1 MEMRLLYIPMNDLPI
16 EMPIKKHYTLKS
28 LMLVLILIAGVLAAG
43 GYSDHLVNGVGM
55 GRVSNANLAYLE
67 DAFDRSL
74 AGFLVLSGI
83 KSGLAVIEGSEVG
96 IGFNLEIGDI
106 VQAVYDYVDVAWK
119 TALAGGT
126 ILLITRLC
134 LEAVALIDHWCLS
147 AMLVSVGVFLV
158 FLWFL
163 SGHHRMIRIAR
174 ETTVFLFALTLIL
187 YIILPIS
194 ITGASF
200 LSKKITQ
207 PMIEETQTGFEEIHE
222 EFSPGSLNKGLF
234 AEGVKEGSLFP
245 GFDFKA
251 KYESTRERIQYIG
264 AFFKEKSRHMAVLT
278 LKLVAGY
285 VFDCIIFPLTFFVVL
300 YLFTK
305 NMVNFFSRAMS
316 YET

>member
-1 MEMRLLYIPMNDLPI
+1 MNDLPI